1 MQNAFE
7 NTTAIGTLFCCD
19 PIDFTVSEVLC
30 RVLEEQAEEESD
42 EPEESECEEK
52 RDLSPRL

>member
-19 PIDFTVSEVLC
+19 PIDFTVSEVQC

-52 RDLSPRL
+52 TDLSPRL